1 MYEKEIY
8 NFWQRY
14 ANTTVSDP
22 FIRNKE
28 ISDIQ
33 YGYGQIKLTTTEKEL
48 EKFVIKLM
56 KNEAEFK
63 VIDYFEEGSKEHD
76 IFRYGIDNILK
87 PV

>member
-1 MYEKEIY
+1 MKKKYIIFGKG
-8 NFWQRY
+8 Y

-22 FIRNKE
+22 FISNKE

>member
-1 MYEKEIY
+1 MKKKYIIFGKG
-8 NFWQRY
+8 Y

-22 FIRNKE
+22 FIRNK
-28 ISDIQ
+28 
-33 YGYGQIKLTTTEKEL
+33 
-48 EKFVIKLM
+48 VIKLM

-76 IFRYGIDNILK
+76 VFRYGPDNILK